1 MKRPLYIER
10 VGWVGFGRASP
21 QLDLFES
28 TWRVGWWRVS
38 VCKVCLITR
47 FRQASDA
54 VAEAMRTIEQR
65 AREWDG
71 R

>member
-1 MKRPLYIER
+1 MKAPLYVER

-28 TWRVGWWRVS
+28 TWRLGWWRLS
-38 VCKVCLITR
+38 ICKVCLIAR
-47 FRQASDA
+47 FQQASDA
-54 VAEAMRTIEQR
+54 VAEAVRLIEQR
-65 AREWDG
+65 RRDFDG

>member
-10 VGWVGFGRASP
+10 AGWVGFGRASA

-38 VCKVCLITR
+38 FCRTCLITR
-47 FRQASDA
+47 IQETRDTINEAIRQ
-54 VAEAMRTIEQR
+54 IEQR
-65 AREWDG
+65 HRERDG

>member
-28 TWRVGWWRVS
+28 TWRLGWWRLS
-38 VCKVCLITR
+38 VCKVCLVSRII
-47 FRQASDA
+47 ASRDAINDA
-54 VAEAMRTIEQR
+54 VRTIEQR
-65 AREWDG
+65 YRG
-71 R
+71 QL